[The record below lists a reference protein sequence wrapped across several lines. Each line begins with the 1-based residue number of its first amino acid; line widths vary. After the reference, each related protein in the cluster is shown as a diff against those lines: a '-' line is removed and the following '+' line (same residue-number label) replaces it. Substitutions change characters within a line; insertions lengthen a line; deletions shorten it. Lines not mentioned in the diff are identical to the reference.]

1 MYAILD
7 IETTGGKYDEE
18 GITEIAIYKHDG
30 ESITDQFSSLVNPQI
45 KIQPFVQKLTGISS
59 KMLKNAPKFYE
70 IAKRIVQITDGCII
84 VAHNASFDYRILQT
98 EFRRLGFPFERKSLC
113 TVSLSKI
120 LLPDQPAYSLGKLV
134 RNLGIPF
141 SDQHRAIGDAKV
153 TVKLFELL
161 MEKDIQKNI
170 LKIYVSSEQ
179 PNKVP
184 SKYLEIIDKLPSEMG
199 VYYIHNLKN
208 EIIYIGK
215 SNNIK
220 KKILYHLTA
229 KSKKSG
235 VIQKE
240 ICSVTY
246 ALVGDELITFLK
258 EQNEIKANS
267 PKLNKALRYRTYP
280 LGIRL
285 EERKEYP
292 KLIIEQVIE
301 ETSYLSVFKNVKNA
315 KKALFNWTNT
325 FGLCLK
331 KTSIARNISGPCSN
345 YGVDK
350 CESVCIS
357 KESAFLYRGRIHNLL
372 KSLQYPFSNFIIV
385 SRGRK
390 SGESSFVFIEN
401 YIFKGY
407 GYFDLNHQ
415 IKNNEQIKSRLVNME
430 DNLDTQKI
438 IRSFLGSKK
447 YNKLINLDA
456 I

>member
-161 MEKDIQKNI
+161 MEKDTQKNI

-267 PKLNKALRYRTYP
+267 PKLNKALRYRIYP

-401 YIFKGY
+401 DIFKGY

-447 YNKLINLDA
+447 YNKLINLDT

>member
-161 MEKDIQKNI
+161 MEKDTQKNI

-267 PKLNKALRYRTYP
+267 PKLNKALRYRIYP

-331 KTSIARNISGPCSN
+331 KTSISRNISGPCSN

-401 YIFKGY
+401 DIFKGY